1 MTTTMGA
8 FVAMSRFAV
17 ANGMVDE
24 VKQAFRDRPGIV
36 ENAEGFLKLDVL
48 SPVDAPE
55 EIWLITY
62 WTDRESFL
70 TWHHSPAHKASH
82 RFIPKGLK
90 LDPKRTRLD
99 FLEQVTD

>member
-1 MTTTMGA
+1 MTEA

-17 ANGMVDE
+17 ANGMVEE
-24 VKQAFRDRPGIV
+24 VKEAFRHRPALVDG
-36 ENAEGFLKLDVL
+36 AEGFLKMDVI
-48 SPVDAPE
+48 SPEAAPE

-70 TWHHSPAHKASH
+70 AWHHGPEHRMSR

-90 LDPKRTRLD
+90 LDPKRTRLT
-99 FLEQVTD
+99 FFEHVTE

>member
-1 MTTTMGA
+1 MTMA

-17 ANGMVDE
+17 ANGMVED
-24 VKQAFRDRPGIV
+24 VKAAFRDRPQLV
-36 ENAEGFLKLDVL
+36 EQAEGFLKLDVL

-70 TWHHSPAHKASH
+70 AWHHGPAHKNSH

-90 LDPKRTRLD
+90 LDPTRTRLAY
-99 FLEQVTD
+99 FEHVTE

>member
-1 MTTTMGA
+1 MTDA

-24 VKQAFRDRPGIV
+24 VKQAFRDRPRLV
-36 ENAEGFLKLDVL
+36 DEAEGFLKLDVL
-48 SPVDAPE
+48 SPLDAPE

-70 TWHHSPAHKASH
+70 AWHHSPAHKESH

-90 LDPKRTRLD
+90 LDPKRTRLVY
-99 FLEQVTD
+99 LEHVTE